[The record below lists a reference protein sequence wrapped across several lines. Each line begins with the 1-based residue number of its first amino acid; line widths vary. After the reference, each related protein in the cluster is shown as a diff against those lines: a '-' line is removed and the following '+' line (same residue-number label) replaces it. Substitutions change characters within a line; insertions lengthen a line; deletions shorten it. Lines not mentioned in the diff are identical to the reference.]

1 MGADGG
7 HGMQLALIVAVDRTG
22 VAPGTDHCGFTR
34 PQALDRPVGAVTESV
49 QTVLHEELSGV
60 PLSLQ
65 VRRPR
70 AEGRADAAGG
80 VETASGLLLAADEG
94 GGDRSGQ
101 DPARHAPSG
110 ETSGH
115 VCVHAWLRG
124 VQPARALLAAVVA
137 TLSWRVRSGPSISR

>member
-94 GGDRSGQ
+94 AVIV
-101 DPARHAPSG
+101 PARTPPVMPH
-110 ETSGH
+110 
-115 VCVHAWLRG
+115 
-124 VQPARALLAAVVA
+124 PAKPVA
-137 TLSWRVRSGPSISR
+137 TYACTPGCVAYNRHGLYLLPSSLH